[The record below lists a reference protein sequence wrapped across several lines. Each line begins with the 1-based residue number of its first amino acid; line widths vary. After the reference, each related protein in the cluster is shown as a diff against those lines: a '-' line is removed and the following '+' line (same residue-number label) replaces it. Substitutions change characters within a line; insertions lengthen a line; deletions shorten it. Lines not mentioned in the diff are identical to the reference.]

1 MNDETW
7 WIPPGSASVIEST
20 FPEAGVYVGV
30 DHAMAD
36 VVKGGALA
44 ILAVDNSTA
53 TDHPEGTCVP
63 AKGEG
68 VVCAEVE
75 DTETAEGAENQTEA
89 EAGEDVAG
97 GSQTETEDGDGAG
110 ENQTETEDGDGAGE
124 GANDENGN

>member
-36 VVKGGALA
+36 VVKGGAF
-44 ILAVDNSTA
+44 AVMASENSTA

-68 VVCAEVE
+68 VVC
-75 DTETAEGAENQTEA
+75 TEQP
-89 EAGEDVAG
+89 AG
-97 GSQTETEDGDGAG
+97 
-110 ENQTETEDGDGAGE
+110 NRICCPR
-124 GANDENGN
+124 

>member
-1 MNDETW
+1 
-7 WIPPGSASVIEST
+7 
-20 FPEAGVYVGV
+20 
-30 DHAMAD
+30 
-36 VVKGGALA
+36 
-44 ILAVDNSTA
+44 VDNSTA
-53 TDHPEGTCVP
+53 TDHPEGTCVA

-97 GSQTETEDGDGAG
+97 GTQTETEDGDGAG